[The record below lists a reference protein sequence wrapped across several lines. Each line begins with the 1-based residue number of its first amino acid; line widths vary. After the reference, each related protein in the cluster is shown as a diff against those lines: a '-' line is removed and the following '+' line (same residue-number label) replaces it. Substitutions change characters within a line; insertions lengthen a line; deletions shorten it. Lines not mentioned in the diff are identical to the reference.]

1 MFFCLQEVMS
11 DPCVA
16 ADGYTYDRRAIEEW
30 MEDHCTSPV
39 TNLPLQNINLLPNH
53 SVYEAIVEWGRNNQ

>member
-53 SVYEAIVEWGRNNQ
+53 SVCAAIGEWRHKNQ